1 MENWRRLA
9 PNWRKTP
16 QSIIGADWRG
26 KFYAYLLFYRN
37 MIFHPSVRYKNWL
50 QLALIHQK
58 KTVKNSHKLAQIGVD
73 WHKRVKYWR
82 RIGAG
87 KSRKSVFGGPNSAA
101 NQAAVRK
108 GGVAGKIGIYC
119 GGKFLQN
126 GPCIGAEI

>member
-1 MENWRRLA
+1 
-9 PNWRKTP
+9 
-16 QSIIGADWRG
+16 
-26 KFYAYLLFYRN
+26 
-37 MIFHPSVRYKNWL
+37 MIFHPGVRYKNWL

-58 KTVKNSHKLAQIGVD
+58 KTVKSSHKLAQIGAD
-73 WHKRVKYWR
+73 WRRLAQIGAKRVKYWR

-119 GGKFLQN
+119 GGN
-126 GPCIGAEI
+126 SYRMVHA